1 LRDQGK
7 LSVFEKNLLQG
18 GYLWIIS
25 PEQYFPYRQVLPAVC
40 SFRNCLDWSLSINMC
55 HNLFLL

>member
-1 LRDQGK
+1 LRNQGK

-25 PEQYFPYRQVLPAVC
+25 PKQYFPYKHVLPAVC
-40 SFRNCLDWSLSINMC
+40 SFRPCLDL
-55 HNLFLL
+55 